1 MTTDKRS
8 RARTLEIL
16 KDLLESPFQYTKA
29 DWVRRFN
36 CSKST
41 IKEDITELRNVGF
54 EVAIDRL
61 YRHGIIPNKVSEN
74 LKKTLYFT
82 ESEFQTLKEQLDNA
96 DLSVNQKT
104 LLTNK
109 LENIFDL
116 TRIGGAIYNNV
127 FLQKLNVLI
136 QAEKDKQKVRLKNY
150 SSANTNT
157 VSDRIL
163 EAFRIIPKDD
173 TIYAYE
179 PASGEVKHYKIS
191 RFDGIEQLDD
201 DWENEGKH
209 YPTTP
214 DVFGYVSKKMTKI
227 YIKLDIAGYNRLVD
241 RFPHTKAFC
250 QVCPTD
256 SAIME
261 LECEANEQFD
271 GISQF
276 LIGQHQNVIAVKE
289 PQELIDK
296 LNSTARK
303 IEF

>member
-8 RARTLEIL
+8 RARILEIL
-16 KDLLESPFQYTKA
+16 KDLMESPFQYTKT
-29 DWVRRFN
+29 DWTLRFN

-82 ESEFQTLKEQLDNA
+82 ELEFQTLKKQLDNA

-116 TRIGGAIYNNV
+116 TRVGGAIYNNV

-150 SSANTNT
+150 YSANTNT

-173 TIYAYE
+173 MIYAYE
-179 PASGEVKHYKIS
+179 LDSGEVKHFKIS

-214 DVFGYVSKKMTKI
+214 DVFGYVSKKTTKI
-227 YIKLDIAGYNRLVD
+227 YIKIDIAGYNRLVD

-250 QVCPTD
+250 HLCPTNSD
-256 SAIME
+256 IME
-261 LECEANEQFD
+261 LECEANERFD

-276 LIGQHQNVIAVKE
+276 LIGQHQNVIAVIE
-289 PQELIDK
+289 PQQLIDK
-296 LNSTARK
+296 LNETVKRIK
-303 IEF
+303 F

>member
-1 MTTDKRS
+1 MSEKRS

-36 CSKST
+36 CSKSS

-54 EVAIDRL
+54 EVETDRL
-61 YRHGIIPNKVSEN
+61 HRHGIIPNKVSES

-82 ESEFQTLKEQLDNA
+82 ESEFDTLKEQLDKA
-96 DLSVNQKT
+96 DLSTNQKT

-116 TRIGGAIYNNV
+116 TRIGGAVYNNA

-136 QAEKDKQKVRLKNY
+136 KAEKDKQQIKLKNY
-150 SSANTNT
+150 YSANTKT
-157 VSDRIL
+157 ITDRIV
-163 EAFRIIPKDD
+163 EAFRIMPKDD
-173 TIYAYE
+173 MIYAYE
-179 PASGEVKHYKIS
+179 AASNEVKHFKIS
-191 RFDGIEQLDD
+191 RFEGIEQLNE

-214 DVFGYVSKKMTKI
+214 DVFGYVSKETVWI

-241 RFPHTKAFC
+241 RFPRTKAC
-250 QVCPTD
+250 CTVCPTD
-256 SAIME
+256 PNIME
-261 LECEANEQFD
+261 LECESNTGFD

-276 LIGQHQNVIAVKE
+276 LLGQHKNIIAVIE
-289 PQELIDK
+289 PKSLVDK
-296 LNSTARK
+296 LNETAQK
-303 IEF
+303 IKF

>member
-1 MTTDKRS
+1 MTSDKRS

-29 DWVRRFN
+29 DWVRRFG

-82 ESEFQTLKEQLDNA
+82 ESEFQTLKAQLDLA
-96 DLSVNQKT
+96 DLSVNQKN
-104 LLTNK
+104 LLTSK

-116 TRIGGAIYNNV
+116 TRIGGAVYNNV

-150 SSANTNT
+150 YSANTNT
-157 VSDRIL
+157 VSDRIV
-163 EAFRIIPKDD
+163 EAFRVIPKDD

-179 PASGEVKHYKIS
+179 PASDEVKHFKIS
-191 RFDGIEQLDD
+191 RFDRIEQLDD

-214 DVFGYVSKKMTKI
+214 DVFSYVSKETVKI
-227 YIKLDIAGYNRLVD
+227 YIKLDIAGYNRLID

-250 QVCPTD
+250 NVCPTD
-256 SAIME
+256 GNIME
-261 LECEANEQFD
+261 LECEANSRFD

-276 LIGQHQNVIAVKE
+276 LLGQHKNIVAVIE
-289 PQELIDK
+289 PQQLIDK
-296 LNSTARK
+296 LNETIK
-303 IEF
+303 KMKF